1 MTSSLAIVLF
11 FYGYHH
17 INIEK
22 GATLHRGL
30 AHHSFLSQGSEEFTG
45 FHLHEQCFAFSS
57 PRELEDD
64 GGRGGGA
71 ENLN

>member
-1 MTSSLAIVLF
+1 MTSSVAIVL

-22 GATLHRGL
+22 GANLRGGL

-45 FHLHEQCFAFSS
+45 FHLHNHCNALSFA
-57 PRELEDD
+57 RELRDD
-64 GGRGGGA
+64 GGR
-71 ENLN
+71 LRI